1 MLPHSQPII
10 PSPRCRVRSVE
21 QRLVV
26 VGGADNTDEV
36 SNQLKV
42 FNPEL
47 TAYTLLPN
55 MTTGVHSHCICV
67 LNNFLYVIGG
77 QRSFEERGKTA
88 TDEVAR
94 FDPRFNTWMKIAPMN
109 EKRAGFS
116 VTVIP
121 SFNRIY
127 GWFG

>member
-1 MLPHSQPII
+1 M
-10 PSPRCRVRSVE
+10 
-21 QRLVV
+21 
-26 VGGADNTDEV
+26 
-36 SNQLKV
+36 
-42 FNPEL
+42 
-47 TAYTLLPN
+47 
-55 MTTGVHSHCICV
+55 
-67 LNNFLYVIGG
+67 IGG